1 MRISLTRAASG
12 AAAAA
17 VTALALT
24 GTANAAPIPVKVH
37 TTLSIVESRSVI
49 RAGGKDLVAGTLRA
63 GIRRGLAKEI
73 VYLDRVVGKKLV
85 PVNVGLTNRAGT
97 VAFTVRPK
105 VTARYVLVFR
115 GTGALARSHSGIVTV
130 KVIP

>member
-12 AAAAA
+12 AAVAA

-37 TTLSIVESRSVI
+37 TTLSIVESRNVI
-49 RAGGKDLVAGTLRA
+49 RAGGKDVVAGTLRA
-63 GIRRGLAKEI
+63 GRKGLAKEI
-73 VYLDRVVGKKLV
+73 VVLDRVVGRTLV
-85 PVNVGLTNRAGT
+85 PVNAGLTNRAGV

-105 VTARYVLVFR
+105 VTARYELVFG
-115 GTGALARSHSGIVTV
+115 GTANLARTHSGVVTV
-130 KVIP
+130 R

>member
-12 AAAAA
+12 AAVAA
-17 VTALALT
+17 VTALT

-37 TTLSIVESRSVI
+37 TTLLIVASRSVI
-49 RAGGKDLVAGTLRA
+49 RAGDKDLVAGTLRA
-63 GIRRGLAKEI
+63 GLRRGLPKEI

-105 VTARYVLVFR
+105 VTARYELVFR
-115 GTGALARSHSGIVTV
+115 GTGALARSHSGVVTV
-130 KVIP
+130 RAIP

>member
-12 AAAAA
+12 AAVAA

-37 TTLSIVESRSVI
+37 TTLSIVESRNVI
-49 RAGGKDLVAGTLRA
+49 RAGGKDVVAGTLRA
-63 GIRRGLAKEI
+63 GRKGLAKEI
-73 VYLDRVVGKKLV
+73 VVLDRVVGRTLV
-85 PVNVGLTNRAGT
+85 PVNAGLTNRAGV

-105 VTARYVLVFR
+105 VTARYELVFG
-115 GTGALARSHSGIVTV
+115 GTANLARTHSGVVTV